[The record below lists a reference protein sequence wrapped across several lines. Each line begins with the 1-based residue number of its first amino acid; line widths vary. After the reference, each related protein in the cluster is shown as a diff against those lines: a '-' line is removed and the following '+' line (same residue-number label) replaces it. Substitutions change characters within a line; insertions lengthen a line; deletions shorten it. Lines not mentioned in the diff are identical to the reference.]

1 MARGGKVLVNRASH
15 ILCALFITAIM
26 LQPSIMDDSSG
37 AEDKTLSVRK
47 EWTSEKFGNCV
58 WFESKDIDRDGTPE
72 LLAWVE
78 QDDNNAKG
86 LGRIRVYDQ
95 PGYAL
100 RYSAD
105 MPGAIHLKT
114 IDLQGDG
121 VQELLIVSTGIGNS
135 NITIISGNEFKTLWH
150 SPDFFDGPIHYQIS
164 DIDADGEDE
173 IVWFGM
179 YDNGSSGMDHIAVR
193 IHAFGASSF
202 KEKMNVPG
210 IDGWTDEFSLVNLDG
225 DPAQEFVFL
234 THEMRGNTLA
244 ATRIRVVDGN
254 SHCVQWETADEPA
267 VQMIVEPQFEDI
279 DNDGETEIVTA
290 FMENDTTG
298 GTTSSVRV
306 FSGGDGCLEW
316 CSWVGS
322 NINTV
327 DIADIN
333 ADAGMELLVAADS
346 TINPWAQ
353 DGETTLKVFGPRDGR
368 ELWSVGPFP
377 RHARMG
383 TDLYASDLDGD
394 RCAEIVIT
402 NFSAGKDWTASK
414 ASHTVLDGSNFTAL
428 WTSPQYGGKKAR
440 LDAFDQDNDGV
451 PEYMVPDTIVGAD
464 GKLTGRLHIFSGV
477 DYSEEWTSDV
487 FIGGVV
493 DAECVRVT
501 GDPRPELVIST
512 LVEKNG
518 TAGIYRQKYILDGE
532 TRKTLWSSPCRPEIE
547 FEAANIV
554 DGPGFE
560 LFCIGNTWKQAGSKT
575 EMFLYDCSGFTR
587 LWSSG
592 DLSGSLDLKASGD
605 IDGDGRGEVL
615 TITERDKDNRVLDFQ
630 LTAWEF
636 SIPLGLEPVPADG
649 STTLP
654 DETAESTEYP
664 ANGGDSSVVL
674 IAGAITIVSA
684 STGAVAFMI
693 TRKKGKRAPNVPGGD
708 ERLPALPVLETQQ
721 DRELRS

>member
-1 MARGGKVLVNRASH
+1 
-15 ILCALFITAIM
+15 M

-37 AEDKTLSVRK
+37 AEDKALSVRK

-86 LGRIRVYDQ
+86 PGRIRVYDQ

-121 VQELLIVSTGIGNS
+121 FQELLIVSTGIGNS
-135 NITIISGNEFKTLWH
+135 NITIISGNDFKTLWH

-173 IVWFGM
+173 IVWFGL

-202 KEKMNVPG
+202 KEKMNVSG
-210 IDGWTDEFSLVNLDG
+210 IDGWTDEFWLVNLDG

-267 VQMIVEPQFEDI
+267 VDMIGEPQFADI
-279 DNDGETEIVTA
+279 DDDGETELVAA
-290 FMENDTTG
+290 FRETDPTG

-306 FSGGDGCLEW
+306 FSGDDGAMEW
-316 CSWVGS
+316 CRNVGN
-322 NINTV
+322 NIETV
-327 DIADIN
+327 DIADIDGN
-333 ADAGMELLVAADS
+333 AGLELLVTADS
-346 TINPWAQ
+346 AVNAVEH
-353 DGETTLKVFGPRDGR
+353 DGETTLKIFGPRDGK
-368 ELWSVGPFP
+368 ELWSLGPFP
-377 RHARMG
+377 RHAWGG

-394 RCAEIVIT
+394 RCAEIVTT

-414 ASHTVLDGSNFTAL
+414 ASYTVLDGSNFTTL
-428 WTSPQYGGKKAR
+428 WTSPQYGGMKAR
-440 LDAFDQDNDGV
+440 LDAFDQNNDGV

-477 DYSEEWTSDV
+477 DYSEEWTSDE
-487 FIGGVV
+487 FPGGVV
-493 DAECVRVT
+493 DAECARVT

-512 LVEKNG
+512 LEDKNG
-518 TAGIYRQKYILDGE
+518 TTESYWRKYILDGE
-532 TRKTLWSSPCRPEIE
+532 THKTLWSSPRRPEIE

-560 LFCIGNTWKQAGSKT
+560 LFCIGNTWKRTGSKT
-575 EMFLYDCSGFTR
+575 EMFLYDCSGFGR

-592 DLSGSLDLKASGD
+592 DLSGYLNLKASGD

-654 DETAESTEYP
+654 DETAESTEYTT
-664 ANGGDSSVVL
+664 NGGDSSVVL

-684 STGAVAFMI
+684 STGAVAFMM
-693 TRKKGKRAPNVPGGD
+693 TKRKVKRAPNVPGGD

-721 DRELRS
+721 DRELRD